1 MADTALY
8 HALNGLQEAIFIL
21 DGSRRILFGNT
32 IAESIFGKFAISSDF
47 VRTIRHPQCMEMI
60 EQVLQGQETATDAI
74 TIENPIKT
82 TFNVL
87 VSRLGG
93 EGNRVMVSMMDISE
107 RRQIEQM
114 RSDFVANVSHELRS
128 PLTALTG
135 FIETLQGP
143 AKQDA
148 SARARFLELMER
160 EAGRMARLVSDL
172 LSLSKFE
179 ATKRIL
185 PRDRC
190 DIIKIVNRVKATL
203 SEMIA
208 REGKTVRIVFEEPE
222 LSITGDEDA
231 LVQVF
236 QNLIENAIK
245 YSAANST
252 ITATIS
258 EVSNFAGMNAPAVAI
273 VIQDRGDGI
282 PQEHIARLTERFYRV
297 DSDRSREKGGT
308 GLGLAIVKHIINQ
321 HRGRLKIESET
332 GVGSTFSVFLP
343 KSV

>member
-1 MADTALY
+1 M
-8 HALNGLQEAIFIL
+8 QEAIFIL
-21 DGSRRILFGNT
+21 DGSRRILFVNT
-32 IAESIFGKFAISSDF
+32 IAESIFGKLATGSDF

-60 EQVLQGQETATDAI
+60 EQVLQGQEITSDAI
-74 TIENPIKT
+74 TIENPVKT

-87 VSRLGG
+87 VTRLGG
-93 EGNRVMVSMMDISE
+93 NGGEGIRIMVSMMDISE

-135 FIETLQGP
+135 FIETLQGT

-148 SARARFLELMER
+148 PARARFLKLMER
-160 EAGRMARLVSDL
+160 EASRMARLVSEL

-179 ATKRIL
+179 APNRVF
-185 PRDRC
+185 PRERC
-190 DIIKIVNRVKATL
+190 DIVKIVNRVRTTL
-203 SEMIA
+203 SEMA
-208 REGKTVRIVFEEPE
+208 ASEGKTVGIEFEEPE
-222 LSITGDEDA
+222 LFVSGDEDA

-252 ITATIS
+252 VTVTIS
-258 EVSNFAGMNAPAVAI
+258 EVSNIAGMNAPAAAI
-273 VIQDRGDGI
+273 VVQDQGEGI

-321 HRGRLKIESET
+321 HRGRLKIESEM